1 MKYQMIK
8 TIERADPVNTGPINS
23 VSKKAFEGIDL
34 TNCSSNEFAIKN
46 GWRKSDA
53 SSMFGESFT
62 SFEVAYGFDY
72 NRIQCKSCE
81 MIFNSPIEIKDCIT
95 CGSANVE
102 TEKKHI
108 RKPAIQESISFN
120 PDLFKQAVDDLEKHP
135 VKTEPS
141 IDWQHLADTI
151 GD

>member
-1 MKYQMIK
+1 MKYQMITTLEK
-8 TIERADPVNTGPINS
+8 PGTTKLDPSHDVC
-23 VSKKAFEGIDL
+23 KYAFAGMDL
-34 TNCSSNEFAIKN
+34 SNCSGNEFAIKN

-72 NRIQCKSCE
+72 NKSLCGECE
-81 MIFNSPIEIKDCIT
+81 AVFNSPLEIASCIV
-95 CGSANVE
+95 CGSAKLE
-102 TEKKHI
+102 TEKRHI
-108 RKPAIQESISFN
+108 KRPVIQESISFN

-141 IDWQHLADTI
+141 VDWQYLADTI